1 MLVTIICKFIQ
12 RIIQISR
19 YIAINKVILDY
30 FNTWFKIPFLEI
42 FPFIR
47 LFKFILEPS
56 KLINFISARS
66 LSLIIYVKFLRIK
79 IILLKGFRLRL
90 NFMRFNPIEVINC
103 FQNFSDR
110 SHFVI
115 YISNTSFRS
124 FLN

>member
-1 MLVTIICKFIQ
+1 MLVTIICKVNQ

-19 YIAINKVILDY
+19 YIAINKVFWDY
-30 FNTWFKIPFLEI
+30 FNTWFIIPLLEI
-42 FPFIR
+42 FPFIS

-56 KLINFISARS
+56 KLIKFIFAKS
-66 LSLIIYVKFLRIK
+66 LRLIIYVKFSRIK

-90 NFMRFNPIEVINC
+90 NFMRFNTIVVINC
-103 FQNFSDR
+103 FQNFSDG

-115 YISNTSFRS
+115 YISNASFRS